1 MQSYEL
7 QDIISSLFRLLFYIV
22 FIHFIRYCI
31 LYNYYRSIKK
41 KTYPAILHSF
51 FTKKKIE
58 RKYAEE
64 TKILIQ
70 LTYIPYHNGHFDGCF
85 QCCRKKQKNT
95 NTNIG
100 HFFVSFGL
108 GVNNTS
114 EFVRNELRAVVNSRN
129 QMGGGRP
136 SQSPLG
142 QGPMQIGNATN
153 TTMSMGTSQMPN
165 AQMINTTPDPSLGFN
180 FDLSQSGIVSFCI

>member
-1 MQSYEL
+1 MAIL
-7 QDIISSLFRLLFYIV
+7 MAV
-22 FIHFIRYCI
+22 F
-31 LYNYYRSIKK
+31 NAAEKDKTKK
-41 KTYPAILHSF
+41 KTI
-51 FTKKKIE
+51 
-58 RKYAEE
+58 
-64 TKILIQ
+64 
-70 LTYIPYHNGHFDGCF
+70 
-85 QCCRKKQKNT
+85 
-95 NTNIG
+95 TNIG